1 MTQSG
6 SRRDRPSFEF
16 PATISL
22 TIWHLHLQSPFLLHH
37 HAFCKHDD
45 IVHGESGK
53 VPYLVDLIMSG
64 WQQTACKCRSG
75 QVFSF
80 VPQDI

>member
-22 TIWHLHLQSPFLLHH
+22 TIWYLHLHLNLH
-37 HAFCKHDD
+37 FCSHTTPSASTMTSSMENQ
-45 IVHGESGK
+45 VRS
-53 VPYLVDLIMSG
+53 LVDLIMSG

-80 VPQDI
+80 VP